1 MSSSEEKELRAALE
15 NAQHEAKE
23 LRGRVGELTAFK
35 PEELLAR
42 IHELEASS
50 GELRMRLERADK
62 VREEWD
68 ARVQRLC
75 SAATQIRAVF
85 RGRAQDIEWLVQGDL
100 VVMFRRDRGPSRAE
114 PAPRSAPEYSRDETI
129 PLRAAA

>member
-50 GELRMRLERADK
+50 GELRMRLEQADK

-68 ARVQRLC
+68 ARVQRL
-75 SAATQIRAVF
+75 
-85 RGRAQDIEWLVQGDL
+85 
-100 VVMFRRDRGPSRAE
+100 RRELEIAREEQER
-114 PAPRSAPEYSRDETI
+114 
-129 PLRAAA
+129 LRNLLENERLSKR